1 MNSDTE
7 WIYCK
12 TEMKK
17 KRTKKQ
23 NKVRDI
29 HGSIP
34 GVKPAGTQLQG
45 MTASIPYDSEGEER
59 TTVEEL
65 LGGADS
71 QLPCQSGS
79 GLGLEPSLCPNVSPT
94 EIHSIHTNF

>member
-1 MNSDTE
+1 MNFYANPNCPWDYSGALQKLPSCFPITCVNSDTE

-17 KRTKKQ
+17 KCTKKQ

-45 MTASIPYDSEGEER
+45 MTASIPYNSEGEETPACGR
-59 TTVEEL
+59 TP
-65 LGGADS
+65 GRS
-71 QLPCQSGS
+71 
-79 GLGLEPSLCPNVSPT
+79 
-94 EIHSIHTNF
+94 